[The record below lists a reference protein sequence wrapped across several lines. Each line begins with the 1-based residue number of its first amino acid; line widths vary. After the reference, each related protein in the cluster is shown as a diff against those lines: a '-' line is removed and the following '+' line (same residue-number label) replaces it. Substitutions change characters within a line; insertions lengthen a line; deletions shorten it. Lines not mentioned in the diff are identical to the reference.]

1 MTKVLRPAAVTESSR
16 AHGCRER
23 VTVDLLTLTVSA
35 LSVMKSETEKVMQ
48 KSDCKAEDKI
58 ALLQPKS

>member
-1 MTKVLRPAAVTESSR
+1 
-16 AHGCRER
+16 